1 MFTVTLLAAW
11 AKGMVS
17 GPTTSRAPSR
27 AASGRR
33 AITRHFQRRVRAAS
47 KYPMFPA
54 FKRRSLSE
62 EQSNIAPVDEFTQK
76 L

>member
-1 MFTVTLLAAW
+1 MQH
-11 AKGMVS
+11 
-17 GPTTSRAPSR
+17 P
-27 AASGRR
+27 
-33 AITRHFQRRVRAAS
+33 HRRVRAAS

-62 EQSNIAPVDEFTQK
+62 EQSDIAPVDEFTQK